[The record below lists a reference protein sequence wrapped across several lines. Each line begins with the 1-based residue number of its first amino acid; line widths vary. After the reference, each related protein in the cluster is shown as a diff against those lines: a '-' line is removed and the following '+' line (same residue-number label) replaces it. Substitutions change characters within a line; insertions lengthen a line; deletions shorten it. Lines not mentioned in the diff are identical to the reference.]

1 MRVALCAFRR
11 RRTRRPQA
19 LQRVRGPLR
28 VMVRWA
34 SHASGASIAVATLER
49 CAEAAGAIKEQEV
62 TEQSVRKTA
71 DGWCRQM
78 LSPREVDARTYY
90 SLLRH
95 SGLSVV
101 PQLRQRS
108 PASSAAGAAA
118 ACIVCARFAAGAAEA
133 MGASR
138 GVLRRSDAESGTR
151 AAISI
156 PGAEA
161 NWARFGLRGAPHLP
175 AEFPNSVS
183 KIVSS
188 GRAPRPPGCTQQSS
202 NYGSAAQ
209 CGGTDLLNAIRIE
222 HPIRRFDF
230 LEVSGAPR
238 CASRGGG
245 VGLRDP
251 YPQVAA
257 ADVGDA
263 DADQLIDCLTGMT
276 TSPDCSVAVSHTSP
290 RCAMHSCT
298 AEQTATQGAAQ
309 RF

>member
-1 MRVALCAFRR
+1 MRERTTRCCATQGCPWSRSSGSAVRPHPQRAPRRLASSARASRRARR
-11 RRTRRPQA
+11 RRWGRRGGSCA
-19 LQRVRGPLR
+19 G
-28 VMVRWA
+28 
-34 SHASGASIAVATLER
+34 ATLS
-49 CAEAAGAIKEQEV
+49 QEH
-62 TEQSVRKTA
+62 
-71 DGWCRQM
+71 
-78 LSPREVDARTYY
+78 ARP
-90 SLLRH
+90 S
-95 SGLSVV
+95 
-101 PQLRQRS
+101 
-108 PASSAAGAAA
+108 
-118 ACIVCARFAAGAAEA
+118 
-133 MGASR
+133 ASR
-138 GVLRRSDAESGTR
+138 VPRR
-151 AAISI
+151 I
-156 PGAEA
+156 
-161 NWARFGLRGAPHLP
+161 GLGLASRRGAPHLP

>member
-11 RRTRRPQA
+11 RRTRSPQA

-28 VMVRWA
+28 VMVRCV

-161 NWARFGLRGAPHLP
+161 NWARFGFETRSP
-175 AEFPNSVS
+175 ALA
-183 KIVSS
+183 S
-188 GRAPRPPGCTQQSS
+188 GVP
-202 NYGSAAQ
+202 
-209 CGGTDLLNAIRIE
+209 
-222 HPIRRFDF
+222 
-230 LEVSGAPR
+230 
-238 CASRGGG
+238 
-245 VGLRDP
+245 
-251 YPQVAA
+251 
-257 ADVGDA
+257 
-263 DADQLIDCLTGMT
+263 
-276 TSPDCSVAVSHTSP
+276 
-290 RCAMHSCT
+290 
-298 AEQTATQGAAQ
+298 
-309 RF
+309 